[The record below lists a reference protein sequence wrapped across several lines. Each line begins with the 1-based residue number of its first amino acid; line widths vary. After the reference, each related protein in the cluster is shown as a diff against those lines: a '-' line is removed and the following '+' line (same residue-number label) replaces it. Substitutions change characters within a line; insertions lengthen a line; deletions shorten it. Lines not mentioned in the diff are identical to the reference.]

1 MMINDQL
8 ERVHASVDKCL
19 ETKETMCASDSPNA
33 RADDCDAMVLGSFL
47 RELQNLGVLPR
58 SKNQIIHES
67 MSLHEFTLK
76 LLSMNI
82 KGVHQQCRKGWKT
95 PFIRADLVQFPS
107 SVPDPVLEAHRRHMK
122 RQGEGGIMK

>member
-8 ERVHASVDKCL
+8 ERVHATVEKCL
-19 ETKETMCASDSPNA
+19 ETRETMCASDTANA

-47 RELQNLGVLPR
+47 RELQKLGVLPR

-67 MSLHEFTLK
+67 MSLSEFTQK

-82 KGVHQQCRKGWKT
+82 KGVHQQCRKA
-95 PFIRADLVQFPS
+95 PFERADLVRFPK

-122 RQGEGGIMK
+122 RQSEGGIMK